1 MNHSSESSTI
11 VELSSS
17 DIALILPLNNTHVA
31 ETSLLDHDSLC
42 ALLEIAFFA
51 RGVAGG
57 AVAFLIALDQNAA
70 YDNPNFNWFKARRE
84 SFVYIDRIIVSAEAR
99 GQGLASRL
107 YEELFAAASRAGHR
121 RVVCEVNIAPPN
133 PASLAFHAAIGFTA
147 VGEAAIHNGSKS
159 VRYLEKLL

>member
-1 MNHSSESSTI
+1 
-11 VELSSS
+11 
-17 DIALILPLNNTHVA
+17 
-31 ETSLLDHDSLC
+31 
-42 ALLEIAFFA
+42 
-51 RGVAGG
+51 
-57 AVAFLIALDQNAA
+57 
-70 YDNPNFNWFKARRE
+70 
-84 SFVYIDRIIVSAEAR
+84 VYIDRIIVSAEAR